1 MDIPA
6 SLAAIGLKDTVLQ
19 AAAIQGLLAL
29 IGIVLTG
36 IIGSFAYGRSR
47 RADRRVQRLLREEK
61 TRDLQ
66 SAIRAEAR
74 AHWYE
79 LDGHGDLDQACD
91 AIVEKIEEGRWT
103 QPGFTP
109 FVPKEAPSVVLEAIE
124 ADIAILDHDVISAA
138 MYYYRLLAL
147 VAQFSDDLR
156 SDFFRALPADR
167 KIEMVRS
174 YFAMLQ
180 GLKNASARLNAELEA
195 ALALPEADPNMRASV
210 PPTAWPHRA
219 NPASRPA
226 SPASASTVRL
236 DEP

>member
-6 SLAAIGLKDTVLQ
+6 SLSAVGLKDTSLQ

-36 IIGSFAYGRSR
+36 IIGGFAYGRSR
-47 RADRRVQRLLREEK
+47 RADRKVQRLLREEK

-79 LDGHGDLDQACD
+79 LDRHGDLDEACD
-91 AIVEKIEEGRWT
+91 AIVEKIEESRGV

-109 FVPKEAPSVVLEAIE
+109 FIPKEAPSVVFEAIE

-138 MYYYRLLAL
+138 MQYYRQQAL

-156 SDFFRALPADR
+156 SEFFVSLPADR
-167 KIEMVRS
+167 KIGIVRT
-174 YFAMLQ
+174 YYGMLFS
-180 GLKNASARLNAELEA
+180 LKNTAAQLSSQLEETLGIA
-195 ALALPEADPNMRASV
+195 DRDPNMRVLV
-210 PPTAWPHRA
+210 PQSAEYHEAAAATA
-219 NPASRPA
+219 
-226 SPASASTVRL
+226 PASASTVRL